1 LPIGAD
7 MPKADVKMK
16 DISGKEISLKDAA
29 KKNGLLVMFSCN
41 TCPYVIKNQ
50 GRTTEV
56 GNYALTKEI
65 GFILVNANEGN
76 RSGADSYAAM
86 QQYAKKQGYKWNYVV
101 DENSVLADAFGAKRT
116 PECYLFNSEGKLVY
130 HGAIDDN
137 PTDES
142 AVNRKHL
149 KDAMDQL
156 LKGEEISVKT
166 SRSVGCGIKR
176 L

>member
-1 LPIGAD
+1 
-7 MPKADVKMK
+7 
-16 DISGKEISLKDAA
+16 
-29 KKNGLLVMFSCN
+29 
-41 TCPYVIKNQ
+41 
-50 GRTTEV
+50 
-56 GNYALTKEI
+56 
-65 GFILVNANEGN
+65 
-76 RSGADSYAAM
+76 M
-86 QQYAKKQGYKWNYVV
+86 QKKQGYKWNYVV